1 VTTDDDAAAPAPAP
15 KKKVVGKIP
24 LLGISK
30 EAQKAH
36 SVDVKGKPAG
46 TDGSSDLA
54 PDSGLGSAASGQD
67 APEVDTLVAGKDVP
81 AQRIVREPFTTP
93 DGRTATPYNP
103 DMQLPLPEHVRPLVT
118 ALELAAPR
126 AGLRLGLACGRL
138 LTLTCAGVGRMPVDR
153 LVGVGSSWTMVECG
167 LPRAGVLVADDSI
180 SVALADLMLGGSG
193 VPEDR
198 QPVRVEIAVLRRHLT
213 TALSPVTDALAE
225 IGVTHLALSDPPTDD
240 IVEFLAGGEII
251 AIRLEIKLDDE
262 QMPGALVLALPSRL
276 VIGGAA
282 ETNTVDRQGTARTMS
297 GVPVDLVVQF
307 AATTL
312 SAYDMAGLECGDVL
326 RLEVDQPAV
335 IGQING
341 LPLLTAGLGR
351 SGRNRAIV
359 VQSVAGGA
367 S

>member
-1 VTTDDDAAAPAPAP
+1 MTTDDDAAPAAAP

-24 LLGISK
+24 LLGVSK

-36 SVDVKGKPAG
+36 GVDVKGKPADG
-46 TDGSSDLA
+46 KDGSDNLA
-54 PDSGLGSAASGQD
+54 PDSGLGAASGQD
-67 APEVDTLVAGKDVP
+67 APDVDTLLSGTDVP
-81 AQRIVREPFTTP
+81 AQRIAREPFTTP

-138 LTLTCAGVGRMPVDR
+138 LTLTCAGVGRMPADR

-180 SVALADLMLGGSG
+180 AVGLSDLMLGGSG
-193 VPEDR
+193 VAENR

-213 TALSPVTDALAE
+213 TALGPVTDALAE

-240 IVEFLAGGEII
+240 IVEFLAGGEVV
-251 AIRLEIKLDDE
+251 AIRLEVKLDDE

-282 ETNTVDRQGTARTMS
+282 ESGPTDRQGTARTMA

-312 SAYDMAGLECGDVL
+312 TAYDMSGLECGDVL

-335 IGQING
+335 IGQIDG
-341 LPLLTAGLGR
+341 RPLLTAGLGR

-367 S
+367 P